1 MLFLKYRICPSNPFL
16 AEKTYVRPAPVI
28 FPGGLY
34 GLMLFLKYR
43 ISPSIPLLGGKNL
56 RPPCSR
62 NFSRGVYG
70 LMLFLKYRISPSI
83 PFLGGKN
90 LRPPC
95 SRNFSRGVYGLMLF
109 FIYWNAW
116 IFTTIYRLYRFRWFL
131 SIQFSDAPCQNT
143 ACQTKRTGKKHPLF
157 TRSFQFQ
164 YGNPTVIV
172 CQLSLLSCEAARYST
187 LTDS

>member
-1 MLFLKYRICPSNPFL
+1 
-16 AEKTYVRPAPVI
+16 
-28 FPGGLY
+28 
-34 GLMLFLKYR
+34 MLFLKYR

-62 NFSRGVYG
+62 NFSWGRVRTYAVFKVPH
-70 LMLFLKYRISPSI
+70 MPFQPLF
-83 PFLGGKN
+83 GGKN